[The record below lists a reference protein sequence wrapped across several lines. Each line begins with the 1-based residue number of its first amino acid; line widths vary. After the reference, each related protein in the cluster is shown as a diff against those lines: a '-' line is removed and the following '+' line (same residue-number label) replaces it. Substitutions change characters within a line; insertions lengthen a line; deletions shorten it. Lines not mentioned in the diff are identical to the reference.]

1 MERAWRRSSVCFL
14 AAATFFAT
22 PALGEAAFPG
32 VNGPIAFE
40 RTVSPG
46 TREIFTM
53 EPDGSGQQSIT
64 EGFQFS
70 GSPAYSAD
78 GKLIAFARDNDIWVM
93 RPDGSKLRA
102 VVDDPGNGQ
111 PEDAEP
117 SFSPDGE
124 RIVFSRDTNLNLT
137 TQDEIFAVDLDSGTL
152 VNLTQNGSDLDD
164 QPTYSP
170 DGSKIAWIRNEHGPS
185 GSDEI
190 FVMDADG
197 GNPQNLTAFGA
208 ENSTTSPDY
217 APDGSLIAFAHD
229 GDIWTMDADDG
240 SDKQDITP
248 SPMIGETD
256 PAYSPDGSQ
265 IAFARDTGGV
275 PTVDEIFS
283 LGAGLANLT
292 NSAQDDYGPAW
303 GTLDT
308 ELDGFATAVKRQR
321 QKGSKIVVRV
331 KVKAGE
337 DLGAKASGKVKLGK
351 RSYKLEPR
359 IRGVASGKSKTV
371 RLKPKR
377 KADGKKIAKA
387 LEKGKKATAKLIVK
401 LSDQAGNK
409 KTEKLSV
416 RLKR

>member
-1 MERAWRRSSVCFL
+1 MKRPWRAGTACLVANAALL
-14 AAATFFAT
+14 AA

-32 VNGPIAFE
+32 ANGPIAFE
-40 RTVSPG
+40 RTVGPG

-53 EPDGSGQQSIT
+53 EPDGSGQRSIT

-70 GSPAYSAD
+70 DSPAYSPD

-93 RPDGSKLRA
+93 RPDGSEPRA

-111 PEDAEP
+111 PQDAEP

-137 TQDEIFAVDLDSGTL
+137 TQDEIFTVDLDSGAL

-170 DGSKIAWIRNEHGPS
+170 DGTKIAWIRNEHGPA
-185 GSDEI
+185 GPDEI

-217 APDGSLIAFAHD
+217 APDGSRIAFAHD

-265 IAFARDTGGV
+265 IAFARDTGGA

-283 LGAGLANLT
+283 LGAGLVNLT
-292 NSAQDDYGPAW
+292 NSGEDDYGPSW
-303 GTLDT
+303 GPLDT
-308 ELDGFATAVKRQR
+308 ELMGFATAKESQR
-321 QKGSKIVVRV
+321 QKGSKIVVKA
-331 KVKAGE
+331 KVTAGE
-337 DLGAKASGKVKLGK
+337 NLDAKGSGKVKVGK
-351 RSYKLEPR
+351 KSYELKKQAKSVSE
-359 IRGVASGKSKTV
+359 GKSKN
-371 RLKPKR
+371 LKLRPKKSR
-377 KADGKKIAKA
+377 DAKKIAKA
-387 LEKGKKATAKLIVK
+387 VKKRKKATAKLTVR
-401 LSDQAGNK
+401 LTDEAGNK

-416 RLKR
+416 KLKR